1 MSKNEKGDPNFW
13 TKLYIFCHSVA
24 VSPSRRRSSRAKL
37 DMQGGEFIESD
48 TAATN
53 FVILARNCFHRFLQP
68 NQGRTAVLKGIQK
81 D

>member
-24 VSPSRRRSSRAKL
+24 VSPSRRSSRAKL